1 MVLLAVQ
8 NNSRWNYSM
17 NPEYLK
23 KNPLDKHEDHHLEVW
38 NNFYNKYGNQLIE
51 YISLKFVLNRK
62 HRVTIKNLA
71 AFPKYCILMRS
82 HNLHKALHTFQIHL
96 KVKQTTKDRKK
107 TE

>member
-51 YISLKFVLNRK
+51 YIS
-62 HRVTIKNLA
+62 
-71 AFPKYCILMRS
+71 
-82 HNLHKALHTFQIHL
+82 
-96 KVKQTTKDRKK
+96 
-107 TE
+107 